1 MALMTSTDV
10 LKINNSE
17 ELVGLIED
25 VVKEIP
31 EVSFF
36 AASPVQRN
44 SYKTLALT
52 SLPST
57 AFRATGSYR
66 EFQTATLVNK
76 TVECKYLDA
85 SWILEKAVAQQSDWG
100 EDFAKAMTQ
109 RAHLKSEFF
118 TLAKQIWQ
126 GTAADANG
134 FAGLDAIVDAV
145 VDDNGAKEMVV
156 SANTGA
162 LTDASTVYAV
172 RTGLDSCQL
181 AWGSNGQFNESDV
194 REQLLTTKDSS
205 TTSGAWFYAQ
215 DLGGWVGLQVTSK
228 YAAAKIVGL
237 SATSTKQGLTDDL
250 LYELIEKFPAG
261 MKPDGLFMSRR
272 SFSQLR
278 QSRTAYNPIGAPA
291 PYVQEFEGIPIY
303 VTDAIADNG
312 TQSA

>member
-25 VVKEIP
+25 VVKDIP
-31 EVSFF
+31 EINFF
-36 AASPVQRN
+36 AASPVQKN

-52 SLPST
+52 ALPST

-66 EFQTATLVNK
+66 EFQTATLTNK

-100 EDFAKAMTQ
+100 EDFAKALTQ

-126 GTAADANG
+126 GTDSDANG
-134 FAGLDAIVDAV
+134 FTGLDAIIDAV
-145 VDDNGAKEMVV
+145 VDGDAKEMVV
-156 SANTGA
+156 TANTGSI
-162 LTDASTVYAV
+162 TDASTVYAV
-172 RTGLDSCQL
+172 RTGIDSCQL

-194 REQLLTTKDSS
+194 REQLLTTKESAK
-205 TTSGAWFYAQ
+205 TSGAWFYAQ

-228 YAAAKIVGL
+228 YAAGKITGL
-237 SATSTKQGLTDDL
+237 SATNTKQGLNDDL
-250 LYELIEKFPAG
+250 LYELIERFPVG

-303 VTDAIADNG
+303 VTDAIPDNG
-312 TQSA
+312 TISG

>member
-25 VVKEIP
+25 VVKDIP
-31 EVSFF
+31 EINFF
-36 AASPVQRN
+36 AASPVQKN

-52 SLPST
+52 ALPST

-66 EFQTATLVNK
+66 EFQTATLTNK

-100 EDFAKAMTQ
+100 EDFAKALTQ

-126 GTAADANG
+126 GTDSDANG
-134 FAGLDAIVDAV
+134 FTGLDAIIDAV
-145 VDDNGAKEMVV
+145 VDGDTKEMVV
-156 SANTGA
+156 TANTGSI
-162 LTDASTVYAV
+162 TDASTVYAV
-172 RTGLDSCQL
+172 RTGIDSCQL

-194 REQLLTTKDSS
+194 REQLLTTKESAK
-205 TTSGAWFYAQ
+205 TSGAWFYAQ

-228 YAAAKIVGL
+228 YAAGKITGL
-237 SATSTKQGLTDDL
+237 SATNTKQGLNDDL
-250 LYELIEKFPAG
+250 LYELIERFPVG

-278 QSRTAYNPIGAPA
+278 QSRTAYNAIGAPA

-303 VTDAIADNG
+303 VTDAIPDNG
-312 TQSA
+312 TIGG

>member
-25 VVKEIP
+25 VVKDIP
-31 EVSFF
+31 EINFF
-36 AASPVQRN
+36 AASPVQKN

-52 SLPST
+52 ALPST

-66 EFQTATLVNK
+66 EFQTATLTNK

-100 EDFAKAMTQ
+100 EDFAKALTQ

-126 GTAADANG
+126 GTDSDANG
-134 FAGLDAIVDAV
+134 FTGLDAIIDAV
-145 VDDNGAKEMVV
+145 GDGGKKDMVV
-156 SANTGA
+156 TANTGSI
-162 LTDASTVYAV
+162 TDASTVYAV
-172 RTGLDSCQL
+172 RTGIDSCQL

-205 TTSGAWFYAQ
+205 KTSGAWFYAQ

-228 YAAAKIVGL
+228 YAAGKITGL
-237 SATSTKQGLTDDL
+237 SATNTKQGLNDDL
-250 LYELIEKFPAG
+250 LYELIERFPVG

-278 QSRTAYNPIGAPA
+278 QSRTAYNAIGAPA

-303 VTDAIADNG
+303 VTDAIPDNG
-312 TQSA
+312 TIGG

>member
-25 VVKEIP
+25 VVKDIP
-31 EVSFF
+31 EINFF
-36 AASPVQRN
+36 AASPVQKN

-52 SLPST
+52 ALPST

-66 EFQTATLVNK
+66 EFQTATLTNK

-100 EDFAKAMTQ
+100 EDFAKALTQ

-126 GTAADANG
+126 GTNSDANG
-134 FAGLDAIVDAV
+134 FTGLDAIIDAV
-145 VDDNGAKEMVV
+145 VDGDTKEMVV
-156 SANTGA
+156 TANTGSI
-162 LTDASTVYAV
+162 TDASTVYAV
-172 RTGLDSCQL
+172 RTGIDSCQL

-194 REQLLTTKDSS
+194 REQLLTTKESAK
-205 TTSGAWFYAQ
+205 TSGAWFYAQ

-228 YAAAKIVGL
+228 YAAGKITGL
-237 SATSTKQGLTDDL
+237 SATNTKQGLNDDL
-250 LYELIEKFPAG
+250 LYELIERFPVG

-303 VTDAIADNG
+303 VTDAIPDNG
-312 TQSA
+312 TISG

>member
-25 VVKEIP
+25 VVKDIP
-31 EVSFF
+31 EINFF
-36 AASPVQRN
+36 AASPVQKN

-52 SLPST
+52 ALPST

-66 EFQTATLVNK
+66 EFQTATLTNK

-100 EDFAKAMTQ
+100 EDFAKALTQ

-126 GTAADANG
+126 GTDSDANG
-134 FAGLDAIVDAV
+134 FTGLDAIIDAV
-145 VDDNGAKEMVV
+145 IDGDKKEMVV
-156 SANTGA
+156 TANTGSI
-162 LTDASTVYAV
+162 TDASTVYAV
-172 RTGLDSCQL
+172 RTGIDSCQL

-194 REQLLTTKDSS
+194 REQLLTTKESAK
-205 TTSGAWFYAQ
+205 TSGAWFYAQ

-228 YAAAKIVGL
+228 YAAGKITGL
-237 SATSTKQGLTDDL
+237 SATNTKQGLNDDL
-250 LYELIEKFPAG
+250 LYELIERFPVG

-278 QSRTAYNPIGAPA
+278 QSRTAYNAIGAPA

-303 VTDAIADNG
+303 VTDAIPDNG
-312 TQSA
+312 TISA

>member
-25 VVKEIP
+25 VVKDIP
-31 EVSFF
+31 EINFF
-36 AASPVQRN
+36 AASPVQKN

-52 SLPST
+52 ALPST

-66 EFQTATLVNK
+66 EFQTATLTNK

-100 EDFAKAMTQ
+100 EDFAKALTQ

-126 GTAADANG
+126 GTDSDANG
-134 FAGLDAIVDAV
+134 FTGLDAIIDAV
-145 VDDNGAKEMVV
+145 VDGSKKEMVV
-156 SANTGA
+156 TANTGSI
-162 LTDASTVYAV
+162 TDASTVYAV
-172 RTGLDSCQL
+172 RTGIDSCQL

-194 REQLLTTKDSS
+194 REQLLTTKESAK
-205 TTSGAWFYAQ
+205 TSGAWFYAQ

-228 YAAAKIVGL
+228 YAAGKITGL
-237 SATSTKQGLTDDL
+237 SATNTKQGLNDDL
-250 LYELIEKFPAG
+250 LYELIERFPVG

-278 QSRTAYNPIGAPA
+278 QSRTAYNAIGAPA

-303 VTDAIADNG
+303 VTDAIPDNG
-312 TQSA
+312 TIGG

>member
-25 VVKEIP
+25 VVKDIP
-31 EVSFF
+31 EINFF
-36 AASPVQRN
+36 AASPVQKN

-52 SLPST
+52 ALPST

-66 EFQTATLVNK
+66 EFQTATLTNK

-100 EDFAKAMTQ
+100 EDFAKALTQ

-126 GTAADANG
+126 GTDSDANG
-134 FAGLDAIVDAV
+134 FTGLDAIIDAV
-145 VDDNGAKEMVV
+145 VDGGKKEMVV
-156 SANTGA
+156 TANTGSI
-162 LTDASTVYAV
+162 TDASTVYAV
-172 RTGLDSCQL
+172 RTGIDSCQL

-194 REQLLTTKDSS
+194 REQLLTTKESAK
-205 TTSGAWFYAQ
+205 TSGAWFYAQ

-228 YAAAKIVGL
+228 YAAGKITGL
-237 SATSTKQGLTDDL
+237 SATNTKQGLNDDL
-250 LYELIEKFPAG
+250 LYELIEKFPVG

-278 QSRTAYNPIGAPA
+278 QSRTAYNAIGAPA

-303 VTDAIADNG
+303 VTDAIPDNG
-312 TQSA
+312 TIGG

>member
-25 VVKEIP
+25 VVKDIP
-31 EVSFF
+31 EINFF
-36 AASPVQRN
+36 AASPVQKN

-52 SLPST
+52 ALPST

-66 EFQTATLVNK
+66 EFQTATLTNK

-100 EDFAKAMTQ
+100 EDFAKALTQ

-126 GTAADANG
+126 GTDSDANG
-134 FAGLDAIVDAV
+134 FTGLDAIIDAV
-145 VDDNGAKEMVV
+145 VDGGKKEMVV
-156 SANTGA
+156 TANTGSI
-162 LTDASTVYAV
+162 TDASTVYAV
-172 RTGLDSCQL
+172 RTGIDSCQL

-194 REQLLTTKDSS
+194 REQLLTTKESAK
-205 TTSGAWFYAQ
+205 TSGAWFYAQ

-228 YAAAKIVGL
+228 YAAGKITGL
-237 SATSTKQGLTDDL
+237 SATNTKQGLNDDL
-250 LYELIEKFPAG
+250 LYELIEKFPVG

-278 QSRTAYNPIGAPA
+278 QSRTAYNAIGAPA
-291 PYVQEFEGIPIY
+291 PYVNEFEGIPIY
-303 VTDAIADNG
+303 VTDAIPDNG
-312 TQSA
+312 TISG